1 MDDAM
6 DVDTDL
12 PPVFDIPLPAFEPT
26 ELEPYIRSRKR
37 VVHLKRRK
45 LPTSKFTPAHITALR
60 VIEKGIGIEKLDFL
74 YPHIEKVKARLQTV
88 DQGAL
93 RRDLERFSKKD
104 VANTTN
110 YNLRTGVS
118 HLGDY
123 YVSMAQVLAPKQIPQ
138 PREPHPVR
146 ETRTPQKP
154 DYVVMSSS
162 SPSGGPS
169 TDGSGSMYTPE
180 KNDKID
186 REEYVDRTKAETVTQ
201 LFFNIAMGLSIDFSV
216 LGIDRH
222 QKRLEWTSE
231 TGVYHINAL
240 AANSQDDGHAV
251 IRTFNHM
258 SRIRADDR
266 IYVALET
273 KRDVGGWD
281 EDDNGDIAR
290 KARTTEAQEFGELAG
305 MLLRNSKNSSTL
317 KGPGNMYVAS
327 NKVLLLEEV
336 TDYRQCIFGIWK
348 SGDGRNLV
356 C

>member
-1 MDDAM
+1 
-6 DVDTDL
+6 
-12 PPVFDIPLPAFEPT
+12 
-26 ELEPYIRSRKR
+26 
-37 VVHLKRRK
+37 
-45 LPTSKFTPAHITALR
+45 

-104 VANTTN
+104 AANTTN

-231 TGVYHINAL
+231 TGVYYINAL

-305 MLLRNSKNSSTL
+305 MLLR
-317 KGPGNMYVAS
+317 YS
-327 NKVLLLEEV
+327 NLRILRRSAA
-336 TDYRQCIFGIWK
+336 TWR
-348 SGDGRNLV
+348 
-356 C
+356 

>member
-1 MDDAM
+1 
-6 DVDTDL
+6 
-12 PPVFDIPLPAFEPT
+12 
-26 ELEPYIRSRKR
+26 
-37 VVHLKRRK
+37 
-45 LPTSKFTPAHITALR
+45 
-60 VIEKGIGIEKLDFL
+60 
-74 YPHIEKVKARLQTV
+74 
-88 DQGAL
+88 
-93 RRDLERFSKKD
+93 
-104 VANTTN
+104 
-110 YNLRTGVS
+110 
-118 HLGDY
+118 
-123 YVSMAQVLAPKQIPQ
+123 
-138 PREPHPVR
+138 
-146 ETRTPQKP
+146 
-154 DYVVMSSS
+154 
-162 SPSGGPS
+162 
-169 TDGSGSMYTPE
+169 MYTPE

-231 TGVYHINAL
+231 TGVYYINAL

-327 NKVLLLEEV
+327 NKVLLLEKV